1 MTGIGM
7 RILGHNFKSAP
18 RPAKPTGGRNVADLS
33 DRAATEKARA
43 AARREALRKIT
54 SAVGK
59 T

>member
-18 RPAKPTGGRNVADLS
+18 RPKAPASRSVADI
-33 DRAATEKARA
+33 RQQAEAEKARA
-43 AARREALRKIT
+43 AARLDRLRRIT